1 MLLFKNKYFF
11 IIESTRDIDLKNI
24 KNSKKFCIIYR
35 SKKIAENTEKLMK
48 FRKNCKSK
56 NIDFY
61 VSNNIK
67 LGNTLKA
74 DGIYISAHNKNLNIS
89 YLKNYKF
96 KVVGSAHNIKEIN
109 VKKLQGCSSIIIS
122 RLFETSYKYKKG
134 FLGVVRFNLLSL
146 SRQENL
152 IPLGGIRL
160 SNLNKLNTVKCN
172 SIALSSEIIKKTVI
186 FSKLCF

>member
-24 KNSKKFCIIYR
+24 KNSNKFSIIYR
-35 SKKIAENTEKLMK
+35 SKNIAENKEKLMK
-48 FRKNCKSK
+48 FRKNCKIK
-56 NIDFY
+56 KIDFY

-67 LGNTLKA
+67 LGNDLKA

-89 YLKNYKF
+89 HLKNFNF

-152 IPLGGIRL
+152 IPLGGIKL

-172 SIALSSEIIKKTVI
+172 SIALSSEIIKKPVM
-186 FSKLCF
+186 FSSRCF

>member
-24 KNSKKFCIIYR
+24 KNSNKFSIIYR
-35 SKKIAENTEKLMK
+35 SKNIAENKEKLMK
-48 FRKNCKSK
+48 FRKNCKTK
-56 NIDFY
+56 KIDFY

-67 LGNTLKA
+67 LGNDLKA

-89 YLKNYKF
+89 HLKNFNF

-109 VKKLQGCSSIIIS
+109 IKKLQGCSSVIVS

-134 FLGVVRFNLLSL
+134 YLGVVRFNLLSL

-160 SNLNKLNTVKCN
+160 SNLNKLSTVKCN
-172 SIALSSEIIKKTVI
+172 SIALSSEIIKKPVM
-186 FSKLCF
+186 FSSRCF

>member
-24 KNSKKFCIIYR
+24 KNSNKFSIIYR
-35 SKKIAENTEKLMK
+35 SKNIAENKEKLMK
-48 FRKNCKSK
+48 FRKNCKTK
-56 NIDFY
+56 KIDFY

-67 LGNTLKA
+67 LGNDLKA

-89 YLKNYKF
+89 HLKNFNF

-134 FLGVVRFNLLSL
+134 FLGVVRFNLLGL

-152 IPLGGIRL
+152 IPLGGIKL
-160 SNLNKLNTVKCN
+160 SNLNKLNIVKCN
-172 SIALSSEIIKKTVI
+172 SIALSSEIIKKPVI
-186 FSKLCF
+186 FSSRCF

>member
-24 KNSKKFCIIYR
+24 KNSNKFSIIYR
-35 SKKIAENTEKLMK
+35 SKNIAENKEKLMK
-48 FRKNCKSK
+48 FRKNCKTK
-56 NIDFY
+56 KIDFY

-67 LGNTLKA
+67 LGNDLKA

-89 YLKNYKF
+89 HLKNFNF

-160 SNLNKLNTVKCN
+160 SNLNKLSTVKCN
-172 SIALSSEIIKKTVI
+172 SIALSSEIIKKPVM
-186 FSKLCF
+186 FSSRCF

>member
-160 SNLNKLNTVKCN
+160 SNLNKLNIVKCN
-172 SIALSSEIIKKTVI
+172 SIALSSEIIKKPIT
-186 FSKLCF
+186 FSRRCF

>member
-24 KNSKKFCIIYR
+24 KNSNKFSIIYR
-35 SKKIAENTEKLMK
+35 SKNIAENKEKLMK
-48 FRKNCKSK
+48 FRKNCKTK
-56 NIDFY
+56 KIDFY

-67 LGNTLKA
+67 LGNDLKA

-89 YLKNYKF
+89 HLKNFNF

-134 FLGVVRFNLLSL
+134 YLGVVRFNLLSL

-152 IPLGGIRL
+152 IPLGGIKL
-160 SNLNKLNTVKCN
+160 SNLNKLNIVKCN
-172 SIALSSEIIKKTVI
+172 SIALSSEIIKKPVI
-186 FSKLCF
+186 FSSRCF

>member
-1 MLLFKNKYFF
+1 MLLFKNKYFI

-24 KNSKKFCIIYR
+24 KNSNKFSIIYR
-35 SKKIAENTEKLMK
+35 SKNIAENKEKLMK
-48 FRKNCKSK
+48 FRKNCKTK
-56 NIDFY
+56 KIDFY

-67 LGNTLKA
+67 LGNALKA

-89 YLKNYKF
+89 HLKNFNF

-160 SNLNKLNTVKCN
+160 SNLNKLSTVKCN
-172 SIALSSEIIKKTVI
+172 SIALSSEIIKKPVM
-186 FSKLCF
+186 FSNRCF